1 MLEKME
7 FYRPVISISVEPRTR
22 DDQEKMD
29 QVLAKLMAE
38 DPTLQVN
45 QDKDTGQT
53 ILSGMGELHLEIII
67 SRMKREYNTSVNVGK
82 PQVVYRETLAK
93 EAAATAVFD
102 KEVAGQRHFGEVRL
116 VVRPL
121 PRGSGPVFRAEAPV
135 DEVPEGFVKAVEQ
148 GVRETMEYG
157 QLMGYPVVDVE
168 VVLMGGSWKES
179 VGSDLAFKVA
189 ASMASRE
196 AFQKGD
202 PYLLEPIM
210 DVEVYVPDAFMGEV
224 IGDLS
229 ARGGKIESISA
240 KADSQNIAAI
250 VPLSKMFGYATALRS
265 ASQGRGN
272 FTMKFSHFDK
282 V

>member
-1 MLEKME
+1 
-7 FYRPVISISVEPRTR
+7 
-22 DDQEKMD
+22 
-29 QVLAKLMAE
+29 
-38 DPTLQVN
+38 
-45 QDKDTGQT
+45 
-53 ILSGMGELHLEIII
+53 
-67 SRMKREYNTSVNVGK
+67 
-82 PQVVYRETLAK
+82 
-93 EAAATAVFD
+93 
-102 KEVAGQRHFGEVRL
+102 
-116 VVRPL
+116 
-121 PRGSGPVFRAEAPV
+121 V

-240 KADSQNIAAI
+240 KADSQSIAAI